1 MREEYSLQTGR
12 NHHLRFTFHVSRF
25 THYAPRIMNRRVEP
39 ELLDQ
44 LPSDDPGAAGARL
57 DLRRLN
63 VWMGHTAIAERA
75 LRSTGRG
82 PARCRILELGAGDG
96 TFLLSLATRLSKDWP
111 ETDATL
117 LDRQNIVRP
126 DTRLA
131 FEKAGWRSEILT
143 VDLLDWLRQPDA
155 RPWDVIMANL
165 FLHQFSDAQL
175 TELLPVIAR
184 RTRVMIAV
192 EPRRSAWTVLSSRLV
207 GLAGCNRVTRH
218 DAVVSAQAGFADHE
232 LSRFWPDDG
241 NWSLQERSAGWFSHL
256 FIARMERPVQGGGED
271 LK

>member
-1 MREEYSLQTGR
+1 
-12 NHHLRFTFHVSRF
+12 
-25 THYAPRIMNRRVEP
+25 MNRRVEP

-44 LPSDDPGAAGARL
+44 LPAEDPGAAGSRL

-82 PARCRILELGAGDG
+82 PARRRVLELGAGDG

-131 FEKAGWRSEILT
+131 FEKTGWRPEILT
-143 VDLLDWLRQPDA
+143 IDLLDWLKQPAA
-155 RPWDVIMANL
+155 RPWEVILANL

-175 TELLPVIAR
+175 AEMLPILAR
-184 RTRVMIAV
+184 RTRVLVAV
-192 EPRRSAWTVLSSRLV
+192 EPRRSAWSILSSRLI

-218 DAVVSAQAGFADHE
+218 DAVISARAGFAGRE
-232 LSRFWPDDG
+232 LSGFWPREG
-241 NWSLQERSAGWFSHL
+241 EWSLQEHSAGWFSHL
-256 FIARMERPVQGGGED
+256 FIARIAPA
-271 LK
+271 